1 MAHKILIVEDSHFYR
16 QLLKELLESRFPGL
30 TIEEA
35 ADENEAIR
43 KIDSV
48 PPDVILIDVK
58 LPGNGG
64 LQLTKEIKEKHPD
77 TKIAV
82 LTAYDTPEYREA
94 ASSHGADKF
103 LSKGSDSNKTIL
115 EFVRSALNLPSKS

>member
-1 MAHKILIVEDSHFYR
+1 MSNKILIVEDSHFYR
-16 QLLKELLESRFPGL
+16 QLLKELLESSFPGL

-43 KIDSV
+43 KMDSV

-58 LPGNGG
+58 LPGKGG
-64 LQLTKEIKEKHPD
+64 LQLTKEIKGKYPD

-94 ASSHGADKF
+94 ASRHGADRF
-103 LSKGSDSNKTIL
+103 FSKGSDSNKTIL
-115 EFVRSALNLPSKS
+115 EFVRSTLNLPNKS